1 MTGRIWVSASST
13 TVRDGAAAASPE
25 CRRLAVLRE
34 PAVPGSVA
42 GGEAAPAAVDPLRV
56 FGAFADLARLLS
68 SAGRTM
74 VSASVSTSGRTEGAE
89 PKRELRTFSAG
100 LAGLAAGLAGLVV
113 LVDELARLAGL
124 LGLAAGVVRLVG
136 VAAGLARLAA
146 GLLGL
151 AAEVAGLVGVNV
163 GIAGLLGL
171 ARLAAGRLG
180 LAVGPLGLVVLVGG
194 RLGLATGLVV
204 LAGVAVSLALAAP
217 NAGWNQSRDLEARLS
232 VPRSA

>member
-34 PAVPGSVA
+34 PVVPGFVA

-163 GIAGLLGL
+163 GIAGL
-171 ARLAAGRLG
+171 
-180 LAVGPLGLVVLVGG
+180 VVLVGG
-194 RLGLATGLVV
+194 RLGLAAGLVV

>member
-1 MTGRIWVSASST
+1 M
-13 TVRDGAAAASPE
+13 RDGAAVASPE

-136 VAAGLARLAA
+136 V
-146 GLLGL
+146 
-151 AAEVAGLVGVNV
+151 NV
-163 GIAGLLGL
+163 GIAGL
-171 ARLAAGRLG
+171 LG

-194 RLGLATGLVV
+194 RLGLAAGLVV

>member
-13 TVRDGAAAASPE
+13 TVRDGAAVASPE

-136 VAAGLARLAA
+136 V
-146 GLLGL
+146 
-151 AAEVAGLVGVNV
+151 NV
-163 GIAGLLGL
+163 GIAGL
-171 ARLAAGRLG
+171 LG

-194 RLGLATGLVV
+194 RLGLAAGLVV